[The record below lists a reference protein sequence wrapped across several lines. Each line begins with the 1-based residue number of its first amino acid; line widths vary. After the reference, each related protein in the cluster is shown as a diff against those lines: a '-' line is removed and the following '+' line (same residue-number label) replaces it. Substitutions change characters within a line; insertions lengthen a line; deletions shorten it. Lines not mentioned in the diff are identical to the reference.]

1 VNSIL
6 ILSPGIPHPSR
17 GASTVLFFHY
27 IRGIAEAGCGVL
39 HLLLLD
45 DSNNDQRALETYQ
58 DEMKDLPNV
67 EIVPCVMRRLY
78 GLRKWTRQPYVG
90 TLDAHIG
97 DRVDRFSPDRIVAFD
112 LLSAAYA
119 STIRS
124 TATRVVW
131 LGDLNFDTFWYHAI
145 YDTRERL
152 AAALR
157 LPLVWVECQQW
168 KMFYRRTLQ
177 GVHAIIVASKSS
189 EGSLRQIGLRARYLP
204 YPWPV
209 TAGAEN
215 ARCLPGHPSF
225 VFFGA
230 LSGLGSRSAFH
241 TLLNDIY
248 PRLVKHWGAGTFRV
262 HLAGSRQMPE
272 WVETAI
278 AGHREFVFKG
288 FVDDLPAL
296 LAESHA
302 VLVPIAVP
310 VGNRSRILTAMAH
323 GALVIAHRNTAKG
336 NPDLVSGENCL
347 LASSPSE
354 FVEHLTFAV
363 DKPLEAAVIGRR
375 ARETYERHFAPS
387 SAVPRLL
394 SEIAAA
400 ALPRECPS

>member
-1 VNSIL
+1 MNATL

-27 IRGIAEAGCGVL
+27 IRGIAESGCRVL
-39 HLLLLD
+39 HVVLLD
-45 DSNNDQRALETYQ
+45 KSNDDQRALETYL
-58 DEMKDLPNV
+58 DEMKDLPDV
-67 EIVPCVMRRLY
+67 EIVPCRMRRLY
-78 GLRKWTRQPYVG
+78 GLRRWTRQPYVE
-90 TLDAHIG
+90 TLDPRVR
-97 DRVDRFSPDRIVAFD
+97 DRVDRFSLDCIVAFD
-112 LLSAAYA
+112 VLSAAYA
-119 STIRS
+119 STIPS
-124 TATRVVW
+124 TATRIVW
-131 LGDLNFDTFWYHAI
+131 LGDLNFDTFWYHAL
-145 YDTRERL
+145 YDARERL
-152 AAALR
+152 TSVLR
-157 LPLVWVECQQW
+157 LPLIWVECQQW
-168 KMFYRRTLQ
+168 KRFYRRTLQ

-189 EGSLRQIGLRARYLP
+189 EASLGQIGLRATYLP

-209 TAGAEN
+209 TAAGH
-215 ARCLPGHPSF
+215 ARCVPERPSF

-248 PRLVKHWGAGTFRV
+248 PRLVKHWGAGMFRLQ
-262 HLAGSRQMPE
+262 LAGSRQMPD
-272 WVETAI
+272 WVEKSI
-278 AGHREFVFKG
+278 AGNREFVFKG

-323 GALVIAHRNTAKG
+323 GALVVAHRNTAKG
-336 NPDLVSGENCL
+336 NPDLISGENCL
-347 LASSPSE
+347 LASSPDE
-354 FVEHLTFAV
+354 FVDHLTFAV
-363 DKPLEAAVIGRR
+363 EKPNEAAAIGRR

-394 SEIAAA
+394 AEIAAA